1 MLTLVFSV
9 SLVNVSEIH
18 AASPIVTVTS
28 VYNVKETGVTF
39 LVNITVTDA
48 SDLFMWVINL
58 RWDPDMVKISTGDTR
73 GLSDKGIYYNIYE
86 GPFLKSIRSTVFLA
100 NDIDNTE
107 GNITALTAGYL
118 TPGSTGSG
126 NGILAT
132 INFTSIDVGTTTME
146 IIGPSSAYAGQSML
160 IDHTGKE
167 MSHED
172 VDGVVSERGPPPPP
186 PFWTQLW
193 FQVAVPVIVVAVVLG
208 YVVIKVVMP
217 ARERREA
224 EEEEMVE

>member
-126 NGILAT
+126 NG
-132 INFTSIDVGTTTME
+132 
-146 IIGPSSAYAGQSML
+146 
-160 IDHTGKE
+160 
-167 MSHED
+167 
-172 VDGVVSERGPPPPP
+172 SERGPPPPP